1 MPTRNPGDK
10 LAREPAAAGTTPG
23 ATTSEVPKMTDEHL
37 KKLADGPPPV
47 YLNLSDS
54 AVTDEGLAI
63 LAQYASQLRQL
74 DLSGCTGVTAKGL
87 AILVT
92 FPALKILRLCRL
104 TLTGEAVEGLLAAPC
119 LERVDLKGV
128 TGVTGKL
135 LTGFQIRLTR
145 RRAGQT

>member
-1 MPTRNPGDK
+1 M
-10 LAREPAAAGTTPG
+10 ARRKGEGEKPAPASTASMDGPK
-23 ATTSEVPKMTDEHL
+23 EVPKMTDEHL
-37 KKLADGPPPV
+37 KKLANVPPPV

-74 DLSGCTGVTAKGL
+74 DLSGCPGVTAKGL

-92 FPALKILRLCRL
+92 FPALRILRLCRL
-104 TLTGEAVEGLLAAPC
+104 TLTDEAVEGLLAAPC
-119 LERVDLKGV
+119 LEHVDLKGV
-128 TGVTGKL
+128 TGVAGKL

-145 RRAGQT
+145 RRAGST